1 MSVLVNYVLI
11 RSLHKRLPFCN
22 VEIVFKTSIRFK
34 NYFSFKDI
42 DFELLR
48 SSQIYHFTCESCN
61 VSYTGKTFRH
71 MKVMFSEHQ
80 SLSP

>member
-42 DFELLR
+42 DLNFYVPAKFIILRAKVAMFHILVKLLG
-48 SSQIYHFTCESCN
+48 T
-61 VSYTGKTFRH
+61 
-71 MKVMFSEHQ
+71 
-80 SLSP
+80 